1 MTDGFVLATDPMLP
15 PRGLEAA
22 VYAIGNFDGLHLGHQ
37 VVIERAVAMAK
48 ERAAPS
54 AILTFEPHPADFF
67 AGRPVVFR
75 LTSARDKAELC
86 ARLGLDG
93 IVFMPFDAWLAAMS
107 PDEFVARILVARLG
121 VAAVVVG
128 WDFHF
133 GKRRTGS
140 PATLAEAGLRHGF
153 AVEIVAKVEE
163 GAGEAAHVVSSSVI
177 RKALEQG
184 DIAAAARGLGRKYS
198 VRGRVISGQR
208 LGRALG
214 VPTANIALEPTNL
227 LAHGIYAVVTRVDG
241 RVFPAVASF
250 GTRPTVDDGPPLL
263 EVHLLDFEG
272 DLYGRE
278 MQVEFIERIRDERK
292 FNSILSLAA
301 EMERDKERA
310 RAILGTQGVS
320 ADLANCGKSSNPTR
334 PLPRNPNLA
343 PDLMSDASVSGLD
356 YSRTLYLPKT
366 EFPMRAGLPQKEPEI
381 LARWARENLY
391 RALRESGKGRP
402 KFVLHDGPPYANGNV
417 HIGTALNKTLKDIV
431 VRSHQM
437 TGRESNY
444 VPGWDCHGL
453 PIEWKVE
460 EEFYQATVSPS
471 RIFRIRRPS
480 SPFAANAAPMP
491 SIGSQCNGKN
501 SSGWA
506 LSAIGTIPIRQ

>member
-75 LTSARDKAELC
+75 LTLARDKAELC

-208 LGRALG
+208 LGRTLG

-310 RAILGTQGVS
+310 RAILG
-320 ADLANCGKSSNPTR
+320 
-334 PLPRNPNLA
+334 
-343 PDLMSDASVSGLD
+343 
-356 YSRTLYLPKT
+356 
-366 EFPMRAGLPQKEPEI
+366 
-381 LARWARENLY
+381 
-391 RALRESGKGRP
+391 LRG
-402 KFVLHDGPPYANGNV
+402 
-417 HIGTALNKTLKDIV
+417 
-431 VRSHQM
+431 
-437 TGRESNY
+437 
-444 VPGWDCHGL
+444 
-453 PIEWKVE
+453 
-460 EEFYQATVSPS
+460 
-471 RIFRIRRPS
+471 
-480 SPFAANAAPMP
+480 
-491 SIGSQCNGKN
+491 
-501 SSGWA
+501 
-506 LSAIGTIPIRQ
+506 